1 MMDKPN
7 EFISTPQSPLVEPKI
22 LQQLSEEVVL
32 SPSYLVL
39 MGMAGILSAIALL
52 TNSIPILIGS
62 MIIAPAFLPLSLVAF
77 ALVAGQP
84 RLALRGFMVA
94 LVGLFVATISAMATV
109 WVFNTSDILPS
120 HDNLLDKPL
129 LEERVEPGWYS
140 VVVALAAGVSGTIAL
155 VKQKVDT
162 LVGTVAAL
170 ALVPAAA
177 AAAIAF
183 MSHDPLRGVGGL
195 ELLAINVGLIIL
207 AGMITV
213 LMIGSEASS

>member
-1 MMDKPN
+1 M
-7 EFISTPQSPLVEPKI
+7 
-22 LQQLSEEVVL
+22 
-32 SPSYLVL
+32 
-39 MGMAGILSAIALL
+39 
-52 TNSIPILIGS
+52 
-62 MIIAPAFLPLSLVAF
+62 
-77 ALVAGQP
+77 
-84 RLALRGFMVA
+84 
-94 LVGLFVATISAMATV
+94 
-109 WVFNTSDILPS
+109 
-120 HDNLLDKPL
+120 PL

-213 LMIGSEASS
+213 LMIGSEPSS